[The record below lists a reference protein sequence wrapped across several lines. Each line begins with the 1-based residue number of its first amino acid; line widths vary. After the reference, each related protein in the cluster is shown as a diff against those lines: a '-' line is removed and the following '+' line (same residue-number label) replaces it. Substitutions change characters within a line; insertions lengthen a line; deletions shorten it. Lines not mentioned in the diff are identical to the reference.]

1 MKIAFVTFE
10 YPPHIVG
17 GAGTYAHNITR
28 EIAKLG
34 HEVVVITP
42 GGRAYSPPPGVE
54 VAVAPTKEDR
64 PLGALQFWLNL
75 PGTFRELEKGGP
87 FDVVHFNGTSYWFLN
102 KLSDGA
108 KVVTIHHL
116 AKDSIAHDRGVAVLL
131 SLFERRAMSLSD
143 RIVAVSEYTRG
154 RIVDGHGVDWNKIAV
169 VYNGSSYDA
178 SSPVETQEA
187 EEYLGR
193 LDGRKTV
200 LFVGR
205 VDDRRKGLD
214 LLLKAMR
221 VVADQEDAVLV
232 VAGKGDQRETRK
244 FSDELGLGNNV
255 VYTGFIPDPFLLGL
269 YRTCDVYVCPSRLEG
284 FGITLLDAQLYAKR
298 AVATKV
304 GPIPEIA
311 SRDTLLV
318 EPEDVEGMASAILRS
333 LRPERAFSSISD
345 EEDAAFKASFSWEKA
360 ARMVIEQYGLAV
372 KGR

>member
-1 MKIAFVTFE
+1 
-10 YPPHIVG
+10 
-17 GAGTYAHNITR
+17 
-28 EIAKLG
+28 
-34 HEVVVITP
+34 
-42 GGRAYSPPPGVE
+42 
-54 VAVAPTKEDR
+54 
-64 PLGALQFWLNL
+64 
-75 PGTFRELEKGGP
+75 
-87 FDVVHFNGTSYWFLN
+87 
-102 KLSDGA
+102 
-108 KVVTIHHL
+108 
-116 AKDSIAHDRGVAVLL
+116 
-131 SLFERRAMSLSD
+131 
-143 RIVAVSEYTRG
+143 
-154 RIVDGHGVDWNKIAV
+154 
-169 VYNGSSYDA
+169 
-178 SSPVETQEA
+178 
-187 EEYLGR
+187 
-193 LDGRKTV
+193 
-200 LFVGR
+200 
-205 VDDRRKGLD
+205 
-214 LLLKAMR
+214 
-221 VVADQEDAVLV
+221 

-333 LRPERAFSSISD
+333 LRPEGAFSSITD